1 MEILISIV
9 IPTYNR
15 SIDLRRAIHSV
26 IGQTYKNWELIIVD
40 NHSNDD
46 TDEMVSSFN
55 NQRIKLFKIYNN
67 GVIAKSRNYGITKSK
82 GEYVA
87 FLDSDDWWMER
98 KLEFSI
104 KLLNKGVDV
113 IYHDL
118 IIVSK
123 TNQKLFVANSVR
135 LKKLQQL
142 Q

>member
-67 GVIAKSRNYGITKSK
+67 GVT
-82 GEYVA
+82 
-87 FLDSDDWWMER
+87 
-98 KLEFSI
+98 
-104 KLLNKGVDV
+104 
-113 IYHDL
+113 
-118 IIVSK
+118 
-123 TNQKLFVANSVR
+123 
-135 LKKLQQL
+135 
-142 Q
+142 